1 MLILMRTLCISLF
14 LSLCVSLCATWMD
27 YRVNPSEI
35 FHKNGD
41 TQWTVVF
48 ETFASWFVPGV
59 LMIAPVAIIVL
70 AAISRSKN
78 PE

>member
-1 MLILMRTLCISLF
+1 
-14 LSLCVSLCATWMD
+14 MD